1 MRTIAIVNQKGGCGK
16 TITAINLSAFLARNG
31 HRVLLVDMD
40 PQGHATLGLL
50 KEPDARPGTMYDV
63 FVRASRSEP
72 ARLGEIVRPALER
85 LDLAAA
91 DVLLSAAPATLA
103 QIDGREYVLATAL
116 DEVRDRYDFVIVDCP
131 PHVGL
136 LTFNALYACSEAIV
150 PMEPSFFSL
159 HGLGKVLETFD
170 LVAKHSGHSIA
181 ARVLVTLFTGR
192 SPFARAVVDNMRTHM
207 PGRHF
212 ETVVRYSIKLAE
224 AASHGVPITEYSR
237 TCAGFED
244 YRALAAEVLGRD
256 VSEAAVKPAVDEIRA
271 DEVPVEEIPAAHQIP
286 VAAANE
292 IPELVSQPDSYGA
305 VHVEAHADDRGY
317 EPARALD
324 SPSIT
329 PDGVMFSLEAP
340 SAASVQLVGDFNQWV
355 VDGNEMEPSGP
366 IWRKL
371 VKLDPGRYRYRFVVD
386 GEWRSDP
393 RNGVVEPCPYG
404 GHDSVVVLQPATSDS
419 SRN

>member
-16 TITAINLSAFLARNG
+16 TITAINLSAFLAREG

-72 ARLGEIVRPALER
+72 VRLGEIVRPALDR

-103 QIDGREYVLATAL
+103 QVEGREHVLAGAL
-116 DEVRDRYDFVIVDCP
+116 EEVRDRYDFTIIDCP

-136 LTFNALYACSEAIV
+136 LTFNALYASTEAIV

-170 LVAKHSGHSIA
+170 LVAKHSNHAIA

-192 SPFARAVVDNMRTHM
+192 SAFARAVVDNMRTHM

-212 ETVVRYSIKLAE
+212 ETIVRYSIKLAE

-237 TCAGFED
+237 HCAGFQD
-244 YRALAAEVLGRD
+244 YQALAGEVLGREERLTASMA
-256 VSEAAVKPAVDEIRA
+256 VSDATEEAGVL
-271 DEVPVEEIPAAHQIP
+271 AA
-286 VAAANE
+286 
-292 IPELVSQPDSYGA
+292 QPDNYGA

-317 EPARALD
+317 EPVQAPAG
-324 SPSIT
+324 PAIT
-329 PDGVMFSLEAP
+329 PDGVIFSLEAP
-340 SAASVQLVGDFNQWV
+340 SAARVQLVGDFNQWIV
-355 VDGNEMEPSGP
+355 EGNEMEASGP

-386 GEWRSDP
+386 GEWQSDP
-393 RNGVVEPCPYG
+393 RNDTIEPCPYG
-404 GHDSVVVLQPATSDS
+404 GHDSVVVLEANVSDS